1 MKDFSI
7 YQIMI
12 NFFVSVLV
20 ALITSMITLTVERKR
35 KINEI
40 QREIYTAIYK
50 NLNLL
55 KSNPTLIYDEEFFQ
69 DIKDL
74 KVEVELYANKNIKND
89 FFAFY
94 KEIEDDFE
102 EYISKFKCEDDGNI
116 EAFPKEIYDELL
128 EKAEDD
134 FILQNL
140 PNYNNICSL
149 IEKLKKDIAKTLRA
163 G

>member
-20 ALITSMITLTVERKR
+20 ALITSMITLAVERKR

-69 DIKDL
+69 DIKNL

-102 EYISKFKCEDDGNI
+102 EYISKFKCEDEDNI
-116 EAFPKEIYDELL
+116 EGFPKEFYDELS
-128 EKAEDD
+128 EKEEWG
-134 FILQNL
+134 FIIKNL
-140 PNYNNICSL
+140 PNYENICSL
-149 IEKLKKDIAKTLRA
+149 IEKLKKNIAKTLKT

>member
-50 NLNLL
+50 N
-55 KSNPTLIYDEEFFQ
+55 Y
-69 DIKDL
+69 
-74 KVEVELYANKNIKND
+74 
-89 FFAFY
+89 
-94 KEIEDDFE
+94 
-102 EYISKFKCEDDGNI
+102 
-116 EAFPKEIYDELL
+116 
-128 EKAEDD
+128 
-134 FILQNL
+134 
-140 PNYNNICSL
+140 
-149 IEKLKKDIAKTLRA
+149 RA
-163 G
+163 